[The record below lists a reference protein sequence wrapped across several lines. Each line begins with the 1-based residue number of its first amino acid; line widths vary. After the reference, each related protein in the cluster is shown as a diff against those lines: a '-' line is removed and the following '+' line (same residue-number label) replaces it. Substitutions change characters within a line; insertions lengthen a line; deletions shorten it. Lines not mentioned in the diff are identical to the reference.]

1 MSFWGHMPGATIA
14 PADAAQAA
22 EGGAQLLDI
31 GKPSDW
37 FAGHVHGA
45 RLVEPELVDMELD
58 SLAKDRQVIVVARD
72 PEIGAAAAAML
83 HQHGLDVCS
92 VEGGVAAWKAAGLP
106 LVKAD
111 GTPA

>member
-1 MSFWGHMPGATIA
+1 MSFWGHKPGATMS
-14 PADAAQAA
+14 PADAAKAA

-45 RLVEPELVDMELD
+45 RLVEPELVDMEFGSLD
-58 SLAKDRQVIVVARD
+58 KSKQVIVVARD
-72 PEIGAAAAAML
+72 PELGAAAAAML
-83 HQHGLDVCS
+83 HQHGFDVCS
-92 VEGGVAAWKAAGLP
+92 VDGGVAAWKAAGLS